1 MGNVLRQFNCEFN
14 SSSFFQ
20 HELRL
25 VFSIYFFCLI
35 LNTYVVYH
43 FSRFIWPCSMY
54 KYNNTTNVSHFIR
67 PCSIHV
73 QIWQCLFADTR
84 RQTAPRSSPAKESA
98 FLWGRYLQCALY
110 LFAFHLKQI
119 SIVLICFCL
128 GRALPCFSCTELQCT
143 WKLTVQQ
150 TSEFEYIFSQNTTF
164 SSLQTKKNYDL
175 ELKVFQM

>member
-1 MGNVLRQFNCEFN
+1 MGNVLKPFNCEFN
-14 SSSFFQ
+14 SSPFFQ
-20 HELRL
+20 HEFRL
-25 VFSIYFFCLI
+25 KFSIHFFRLI
-35 LNTYVVYH
+35 LNICSLVVYH
-43 FSRFIWPCSMY
+43 I
-54 KYNNTTNVSHFIR
+54 SHFIR